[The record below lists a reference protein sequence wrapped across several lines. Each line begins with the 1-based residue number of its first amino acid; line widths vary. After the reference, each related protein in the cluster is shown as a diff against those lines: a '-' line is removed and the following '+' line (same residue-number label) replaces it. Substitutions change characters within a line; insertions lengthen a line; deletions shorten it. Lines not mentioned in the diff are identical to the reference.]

1 MILYFANRSMKIIG
15 QASTK
20 LPMGLLI
27 SDDTKVED
35 VDAGVKTFEAEIVYS
50 NRKRAEAM
58 AAPGN
63 YLLRSSGDEAEFYT
77 IIDSELDS
85 EERTVHIYAEDA
97 GLDLINT
104 IVGPYEAPRA
114 MTIAEYTAIY
124 NVDTGFE
131 IGINEVSTYSRE
143 LEFEG
148 EVTATE
154 RLRSLATAFDAEI
167 SFSFRIDK
175 LRVVH
180 KYINYWKKRGKATG
194 ETLRV
199 GKHISKIRIIRSVAN
214 LATGLYVT
222 GGTPEGSNDP
232 ITLQG
237 YSYDDGDIY
246 VSGNRLLC
254 RSAIAKWSRY
264 LSPDETGTGQ
274 GHIIKRWSYDTTSQ
288 SELCARAV
296 TQLKKIKDPEVNY
309 EAEVV
314 ELPAGVQVGDTVRV
328 ADSEGNLFFDARILE
343 MKTME
348 CKGKREITLGDYL
361 IKASGLSDQMADLQK
376 RVQDLSK
383 TRTLYTWIA
392 YADDDQG
399 TGISLDPT
407 GKTYTGTAPNR
418 LVETPDITDANVFT
432 WQRTTGATGAAGE
445 DATVL
450 RIDSS
455 RGVLFKNNY
464 FSTTLT
470 VTVHKGPLVITNATA
485 LHAEYG
491 ASAYLQWYWRKF
503 EDEDWSVMLVSDSH
517 ITQDGFC
524 LTITPDDV
532 DEKIVFKCDLITD

>member
-131 IGINEVSTYSRE
+131 IGINEVSTYSRK

-154 RLRSLATAFDAEI
+154 RLRSLASAFDAEI

-264 LSPDETGTGQ
+264 LSPDEQGTGQ

-296 TQLKKIKDPEVNY
+296 TKLKKAKEPEVNY

-361 IKASGLSDQMADLQK
+361 IRSSGLSEQLVDLQRK
-376 RVQDLSK
+376 VDSLSGGL
-383 TRTLYTWIA
+383 TLYTWIA
-392 YADDDQG
+392 YADDDEG
-399 TGISLDPT
+399 TGISLDPE
-407 GKTYTGTAPNR
+407 GKEYIGIAANR
-418 LVETPDITDANVFT
+418 VSETPDITDPTVYT
-432 WQRTTGATGAAGE
+432 WQRAAGEAGADGE
-445 DATVL
+445 DATL
-450 RIDSS
+450 MRIDSS
-455 RGVLFKNNY
+455 RGVVFKSNA
-464 FSTTLT
+464 FSTVLT
-470 VTVHKGPLVITNATA
+470 VTIIYGAQTITDITGLRAA
-485 LHAEYG
+485 FG
-491 ASAYLQWYWRKF
+491 ASAHLQWYYKTP
-503 EDEDWSVMLVSDSH
+503 DENSWHTMLATDTH
-517 ITQDGFC
+517 ITNNGFA
-524 LTITPDDV
+524 LTVSPDDV
-532 DEKIVFKCDLITD
+532 DEQILFQCDLEV